1 MYHENVCFILQELSK
16 LIDLAVTFDRFVAQL
31 TCNNSINPLN
41 AKITKWSNTLKQ
53 FTSKLPTNFLSVFDH
68 FVGLAF
74 KGLIELL
81 HVNCATNLKGLRNA
95 FITKMNTAKIH
106 LTSLFHHYM
115 LHICNGIVV
124 KVLDSK
130 SRGPIFKTTESL
142 ED

>member
-1 MYHENVCFILQELSK
+1 MYHESVCFILQELSK

-74 KGLIELL
+74 KGL
-81 HVNCATNLKGLRNA
+81 RNS

-142 ED
+142 KD

>member
-1 MYHENVCFILQELSK
+1 MYHENVCLILQELSK
-16 LIDLAVTFDRFVAQL
+16 LIDLAVTFDGFVAQL

-53 FTSKLPTNFLSVFDH
+53 FISKLPTNFLSVFDH

-74 KGLIELL
+74 KGL
-81 HVNCATNLKGLRNA
+81 RNA
-95 FITKMNTAKIH
+95 FITKMKTAKIH

-115 LHICNGIVV
+115 LHICNGLVV

-130 SRGPIFKTTESL
+130 SRDPIFKATESL
-142 ED
+142 QD

>member
-1 MYHENVCFILQELSK
+1 MYHENVYLILQELSK
-16 LIDLAVTFDRFVAQL
+16 LTDLAVTFDGFVAQL

-41 AKITKWSNTLKQ
+41 AKVTKWSNTLKQ
-53 FTSKLPTNFLSVFDH
+53 FISKLPTNFLSVFEH

-74 KGLIELL
+74 
-81 HVNCATNLKGLRNA
+81 KGLRNA
-95 FITKMNTAKIH
+95 FITKMKTAKIH

-115 LHICNGIVV
+115 LHICNGLVV

-142 ED
+142 QD

>member
-1 MYHENVCFILQELSK
+1 MYHENVCLILQELSK
-16 LIDLAVTFDRFVAQL
+16 LIDLAVTFDGFVAQL

-53 FTSKLPTNFLSVFDH
+53 FISKLPTNFLSVFDH

-74 KGLIELL
+74 KE
-81 HVNCATNLKGLRNA
+81 LRNA
-95 FITKMNTAKIH
+95 FITKMKTAKIH

-115 LHICNGIVV
+115 SYICNGLAV

-142 ED
+142 QD

>member
-74 KGLIELL
+74 KGL
-81 HVNCATNLKGLRNA
+81 RNA
-95 FITKMNTAKIH
+95 FITKMKTAKIH

-115 LHICNGIVV
+115 LDICNGLVV

-130 SRGPIFKTTESL
+130 SRDPIFKATESL
-142 ED
+142 QD

>member
-1 MYHENVCFILQELSK
+1 MCFILQELSK

-74 KGLIELL
+74 KGL
-81 HVNCATNLKGLRNA
+81 RNA